1 MQKKPD
7 NIQITE
13 SNKAT
18 KEGWEL
24 FMKGKYSEA
33 ILSFCISIQIHPT
46 YSAYAGWGLS
56 LYDQGKYDQAIE
68 KYEKSLALQANP
80 KVYFNLGLV
89 YFNQEKYEKA
99 IEYYEKAVSIDAN
112 VFHFYFN
119 IGLALSKL
127 NRNDEAMQMLLKGME
142 MLKEDPV
149 KKNEE
154 IKINENFIKVADDSM
169 REIELQM
176 KHLQAKKQRVNQ
188 LLELI
193 QANSEED
200 LQNIVYEKKI
210 REVSFVNTKD
220 SM

>member
-1 MQKKPD
+1 MQSKPD
-7 NIQITE
+7 SVRINE
-13 SNKAT
+13 SNRST

-24 FMKGKYSEA
+24 YMKGKYSEA
-33 ILSFCISIQIHPT
+33 IISFCIAIEICPT
-46 YSAYAGWGLS
+46 YSAYAGWGLA

-99 IEYYEKAVSIDAN
+99 IEYYQKALSSDPNGWVY
-112 VFHFYFN
+112 HFN

-127 NRNDEAMQMLLKGME
+127 NRNDEAMQMILKGME
-142 MLKEDPV
+142 MSKEDPL
-149 KKNEE
+149 KKSEE

-176 KHLQAKKQRVNQ
+176 KHLKAKKMRLGQ
-188 LLELI
+188 LLELMNS
-193 QANSEED
+193 NSEED
-200 LQNIVYEKKI
+200 LQRIVYEKQIEK
-210 REVSFVNTKD
+210 
-220 SM
+220 